1 MTTYQSI
8 VDQTTKSLDVIAQLI
23 NELKEMMRTTLEKT
37 KDALRRPDGPS
48 VAQVKPVNEATLE
61 LYTVASSYL
70 SLIVEAATQTHFIE
84 PQVVAEAKSFIA
96 SVAACIRDFC
106 QELDVNAAI
115 IAINVTAE
123 GDTQFDLTRK
133 ILIAMKEAC
142 SAKCQVARAA
152 LEQRDMLLF
161 HSAMSL
167 RTAGTKAANV
177 DKVSPVLDRGTTRS
191 IVTQT
196 EPASTVTPTDTRL
209 KTTPISLRTQLHP
222 PRPTR
227 KSISSNNDTP
237 SSASHQQG
245 LKFESAED
253 PELWRLVGD
262 VVVGKLNAQD
272 TLFPLS
278 GQDAQYVLDAIQQ
291 MKEIALGLVYLHGEG
306 IAHGDLRGHNI
317 LIDENMHVRIS
328 DFGLAVFADSA
339 SRSFG
344 STRGGNVRWL
354 APEIMDPN
362 QSDKESSRP
371 TFAGDMYSFA
381 CLYDPNDLFAHLSDF
396 AVLGL
401 IMDGTRP
408 NRPWLRT
415 TYEMGDPL
423 WSIISQCWTADP
435 MKRLTASEV
444 LKRFEEDEVWVPT
457 IETFPDVRITRRPT
471 PPKYFENRRR
481 ILLDRALDSEE
492 PVEVDISE
500 GTLGEPLGPTPADLK
515 DVNSVY
521 VVLVVVFACVIV
533 LVLDD
538 NYHVRLADFDSDI
551 LVLITSSQ
559 MLLFPDM

>member
-8 VDQTTKSLDVIAQLI
+8 VDQTAKSLNVIARLT

-84 PQVVAEAKSFIA
+84 PQVVAEAERFITSIA
-96 SVAACIRDFC
+96 VCVKHFC
-106 QELDVNAAI
+106 QELNANAAV
-115 IAINVTAE
+115 IAINVTEE
-123 GDTQFDLTRK
+123 GETQFDLTRK
-133 ILIAMKEAC
+133 ILIVMKEAC
-142 SAKCQVARAA
+142 EAKCQVARAA
-152 LEQRDMLLF
+152 LEQRNMLLF

-227 KSISSNNDTP
+227 KAISSNNDTP

-291 MKEIALGLVYLHGEG
+291 
-306 IAHGDLRGHNI
+306 HNI

-381 CLYDPNDLFAHLSDF
+381 CLYDPNNLFAHLSDF

-444 LKRFEEDEVWVPT
+444 LKR
-457 IETFPDVRITRRPT
+457 
-471 PPKYFENRRR
+471 
-481 ILLDRALDSEE
+481 
-492 PVEVDISE
+492 
-500 GTLGEPLGPTPADLK
+500 
-515 DVNSVY
+515 
-521 VVLVVVFACVIV
+521 
-533 LVLDD
+533 
-538 NYHVRLADFDSDI
+538 
-551 LVLITSSQ
+551 
-559 MLLFPDM
+559 